1 MTLKISCCLSHN
13 WRDNVEFGSQVYT
26 MRGTYLRLQ
35 PPTCPIYITIVK
47 GTYLLPLIHHK
58 RDSYHHLALFTGGR
72 INILKRHVATDDN
85 SNKKLSLK
93 AFYVKFSLLP
103 QTAFKAVSLNR
114 HIIKLS
120 RFSTFSTAP
129 QTNHIF
135 AENVALVYSFNDV
148 LEYLSYY
155 LPSTYLQNTLQIRDQ
170 WWIHFSIWALAVQFL
185 EEESLLTPEIRGS
198 NPALGYFFVNQLFI
212 VNCIEIG
219 R

>member
-1 MTLKISCCLSHN
+1 M
-13 WRDNVEFGSQVYT
+13 
-26 MRGTYLRLQ
+26 
-35 PPTCPIYITIVK
+35 
-47 GTYLLPLIHHK
+47 PLIHHK

-135 AENVALVYSFNDV
+135 AENVALVYSFNYV
-148 LEYLSYY
+148 LEYLPTIY
-155 LPSTYLQNTLQIRDQ
+155 LPPTYNIPCKSGTSD
-170 WWIHFSIWALAVQFL
+170 
-185 EEESLLTPEIRGS
+185 G
-198 NPALGYFFVNQLFI
+198 FI
-212 VNCIEIG
+212 LVYEHWLYNFWK
-219 R
+219 RSRF